1 MRVRLLHPIPA
12 HCPATNA
19 KRMPRRFHILAA
31 MNTSTTETLSIVYY
45 LDVVEHG
52 ILVSDADSIKAL
64 CEQTDRAS
72 SQIGEVEPHLDS
84 EGRHEARILRAA
96 IDELQV
102 QLALGKMEAAERIGE
117 IEERIEHGYREMKR
131 AVGRLER
138 LGEAKAD
145 TLRDKIHKSWMDL
158 KAAVSIART
167 RLDLAEEK
175 GEAKLQAAKDEV
187 VGDFAKIRDL
197 TKENVGGAYEKSS
210 EWIERTKKS
219 VGTKARKVLDA
230 IKS

>member
-1 MRVRLLHPIPA
+1 M
-12 HCPATNA
+12 
-19 KRMPRRFHILAA
+19 K
-31 MNTSTTETLSIVYY
+31 TSTTETLSIVGY

-64 CEQTDRAS
+64 CEQTGRAS

-102 QLALGKMEAAERIGE
+102 QLALGKMETAEKIEE
-117 IEERIEHGYREMKR
+117 IEQRIEHGYRQVKH
-131 AVGRLER
+131 AVGRMER
-138 LGEAKAD
+138 LGEAEAD
-145 TLRDKIHKSWMDL
+145 ALRDKIHKSWMDL
-158 KAAVSIART
+158 KAAGSIARM
-167 RLDLAEEK
+167 RLELAEEK
-175 GEAKLQAAKDEV
+175 GEAKLQAAKDELI
-187 VGDFAKIRDL
+187 GDFTKIRDL

-219 VGTKARKVLDA
+219 VGRKARNVLDA

>member
-1 MRVRLLHPIPA
+1 M
-12 HCPATNA
+12 
-19 KRMPRRFHILAA
+19 AA
-31 MNTSTTETLSIVYY
+31 MKIAITETLDIVCY

-52 ILVSDADSIKAL
+52 ILVSDADSIRAL
-64 CEQTDRAS
+64 CEQTGRAS
-72 SQIGEVEPHLDS
+72 SQIEEVEPHLDS

-102 QLALGKMEAAERIGE
+102 QLALGKMEAVERIRE
-117 IEERIEHGYREMKR
+117 IEERIEHGYREMKH

-138 LGEAKAD
+138 LGEAEAD

-167 RLDLAEEK
+167 RLELAEEK
-175 GEAKLQAAKDEV
+175 GEEKLQAAKDELI
-187 VGDFAKIRDL
+187 GDFEKIRDL
-197 TKENVGGAYEKSS
+197 TKENVGDAYEKSS

-219 VGTKARKVLDA
+219 VGRKARNVLDA

>member
-1 MRVRLLHPIPA
+1 
-12 HCPATNA
+12 
-19 KRMPRRFHILAA
+19 MPYGTGILTA
-31 MNTSTTETLSIVYY
+31 MKTSITETWDIVWY
-45 LDVVEHG
+45 LDEVEHG

-102 QLALGKMEAAERIGE
+102 QLALGKMEAAEKIEE
-117 IEERIEHGYREMKR
+117 IEQRIEHGYRQVKH
-131 AVGRLER
+131 AVWRMER
-138 LGEAKAD
+138 LSEEEADA
-145 TLRDKIHKSWMDL
+145 LRDKIRKSWMDL
-158 KAAVSIART
+158 KAAGSIARI
-167 RLDLAEEK
+167 RLELAEER
-175 GEAKLQAAKDEV
+175 GEAKLQAAKDELI
-187 VGDFAKIRDL
+187 GDFAKIRDL
-197 TKENVGGAYEKSS
+197 TKESVGDAYGKSS

-219 VGTKARKVLDA
+219 LGRKARNVLDA

>member
-1 MRVRLLHPIPA
+1 
-12 HCPATNA
+12 
-19 KRMPRRFHILAA
+19 MPYGTGILTA
-31 MNTSTTETLSIVYY
+31 MKTSITETWDIVWY
-45 LDVVEHG
+45 LDEVEHG

-102 QLALGKMEAAERIGE
+102 QLALGKMEAAEKIEE
-117 IEERIEHGYREMKR
+117 IEQRIEHGYRQVKH
-131 AVGRLER
+131 AVGRMER
-138 LGEAKAD
+138 LSEEEADA
-145 TLRDKIHKSWMDL
+145 LRDKIRKSWMDL
-158 KAAVSIART
+158 KAAGSIARI
-167 RLDLAEEK
+167 RLELAEER
-175 GEAKLQAAKDEV
+175 GEAKLQAAKDELI
-187 VGDFAKIRDL
+187 GDFAKIRDL
-197 TKENVGGAYEKSS
+197 TKESVGDAYGKSS

-219 VGTKARKVLDA
+219 LGRKARNVLDA